1 MNWIE
6 LTSES
11 QLSDIVAV
19 SETQPVIV
27 FKHSTRCSISVAAK
41 GRLERQWNFADNE
54 ITAYYLDLLNY
65 RSISNKIAD
74 DFQVQYEL
82 GITLLGWGRYAE
94 AVSCLRAALA
104 VRRSSSPRF
113 RLFQRDARSVAR
125 RLGR

>member
-11 QLSDIVAV
+11 QLSDIVVA

-41 GRLERQWNFADNE
+41 GRLERQWNFDDNE

-74 DFQVQYEL
+74 DFQVHHESPQLLLIRNGECTYVEAHS
-82 GITLLGWGRYAE
+82 GIT
-94 AVSCLRAALA
+94 VQDLREQL
-104 VRRSSSPRF
+104 
-113 RLFQRDARSVAR
+113 
-125 RLGR
+125 